1 MPVTDLIVY
10 PSCRFADNLYPVKHR
25 ALQELVSVEA
35 SAIILNVAP
44 DPIDRVAPSMSARRS
59 LETAT

>member
-1 MPVTDLIVY
+1 MPVADLIVY

-35 SAIILNVAP
+35 SAIILNMAP
-44 DPIDRVAPSMSARRS
+44 DPIDCAQHVC
-59 LETAT
+59 